1 MLRLSTDERKR
12 PKQGKGG
19 SQWTLALIDLIKTH
33 RSVNRKLR
41 VWERPATPQVYG
53 KLTGKDGK
61 SGKVGK
67 WSGNG
72 KGYGDQ
78 GHQGPENY
86 ENYENYGNYPMEGIP
101 EYYGQGQGD
110 QGQGGQDQYQD
121 WWGGWYP
128 NPWMQANCL
137 KLREITADVLRYT
150 DPWPS
155 MAHPPWLRHHLRLLG
170 DLVMDDEACSQGVT
184 YDGGKRESTTRND
197 CWVFFSIRNWLSTA
211 ACRAMMGQPMSPT
224 QNPGFPAGMDAGA
237 FRTGTPTCCVYGM

>member
-19 SQWTLALIDLIKTH
+19 SQWTLALIDLIKAH

-110 QGQGGQDQYQD
+110 QGQGGQGGQDQYQD

-137 KLREITADVLRYT
+137 KLREITAMYFDTPTHGWVWPIPHGPHGSGTICACWATSLWTTKHAAKVLRT
-150 DPWPS
+150 I
-155 MAHPPWLRHHLRLLG
+155 L
-170 DLVMDDEACSQGVT
+170 E
-184 YDGGKRESTTRND
+184 GKENPQQETTKELSG
-197 CWVFFSIRNWLSTA
+197 FF
-211 ACRAMMGQPMSPT
+211 
-224 QNPGFPAGMDAGA
+224 PG
-237 FRTGTPTCCVYGM
+237 